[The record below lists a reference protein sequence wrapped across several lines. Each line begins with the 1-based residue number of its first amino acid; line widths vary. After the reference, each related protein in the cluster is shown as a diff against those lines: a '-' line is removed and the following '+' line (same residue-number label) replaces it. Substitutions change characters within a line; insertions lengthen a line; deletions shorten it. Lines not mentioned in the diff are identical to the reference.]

1 MSDDFLAR
9 EAAILGSNFDSAFS
23 SGGPGGGSG
32 GAEIDFDRA
41 AAAFPD
47 IDLDG
52 DVPAPPPASSQNQNF
67 SASSDGF
74 DFDFDQPAPAVK
86 VTGDDELDAFE
97 SQFPELGDSYAS
109 PPPFAQSQAS
119 FRADSGVHI
128 PSAPI
133 SREPSAFSAP
143 QTFEEEPEVI
153 KEWRRKQAEAIAA
166 REEAAERKRQD
177 TISKAERAIDEFYED
192 YNAKKERSIKENKE
206 NEAEYLN
213 SLNDSLTA
221 GTTWSRICDYI
232 ELQNSQSKTLAR
244 SGAGTTDLTRFKE
257 VLLRLRREGDHAPG
271 AAGY

>member
-9 EAAILGSNFDSAFS
+9 EAAILGSDFTSSF
-23 SGGPGGGSG
+23 SGGGGGG
-32 GAEIDFDRA
+32 EIDFDRA

-52 DVPAPPPASSQNQNF
+52 DVPAPPLSSSQNF
-67 SASSDGF
+67 SASSNDF
-74 DFDFDQPAPAVK
+74 DFDFDKPAPAVK
-86 VTGDDELDAFE
+86 VTGGDELDVFE
-97 SQFPELGDSYAS
+97 SQFPELDDSYVS
-109 PPPFAQSQAS
+109 PPPFTQSQPS
-119 FRADSGVHI
+119 FRADSGVHA

-133 SREPSAFSAP
+133 SREPSAFVP
-143 QTFEEEPEVI
+143 QPFANEEEPEVI
-153 KEWRRKQAEAIAA
+153 REWRRKQAEAIAA
-166 REEAAERKRQD
+166 REEAAERKRQE

-206 NEAEYLN
+206 NEAEYL
-213 SLNDSLTA
+213 SQLTDSLTA
-221 GTTWSRICDYI
+221 GTTWSRICDYV

>member
-9 EAAILGSNFDSAFS
+9 EAAILGSDFDSAFS
-23 SGGPGGGSG
+23 GGGSG
-32 GAEIDFDRA
+32 GGELDFDRA
-41 AAAFPD
+41 VTAFPD
-47 IDLDG
+47 LDLDG
-52 DVPAPPPASSQNQNF
+52 DVPAPPVASSQNF

-74 DFDFDQPAPAVK
+74 DFDFDKPAPVVK

-97 SQFPELGDSYAS
+97 NQFPELGDSYVS
-109 PPPFAQSQAS
+109 PPPFTQSQNS

-133 SREPSAFSAP
+133 SREPTAFSAP
-143 QTFEEEPEVI
+143 QTFEEEPEVT

-206 NEAEYLN
+206 NEAEYLS

-221 GTTWSRICDYI
+221 GTTWSRICDYV